1 MEIRRKYMQTPIYIR
16 NTKGSIKMKLLT
28 VEEICERLNLG
39 RTNAYK
45 LAKNMKYVKIGRRIL
60 VPENEVEAYVEREM
74 SNGLLNV

>member
-1 MEIRRKYMQTPIYIR
+1 
-16 NTKGSIKMKLLT
+16 MKLLT

-60 VPENEVEAYVEREM
+60 VPEYEIQAYIGRELEKRKQRLQ
-74 SNGLLNV
+74 NK